1 MNHEVYLNMVLGK
14 LAKAVEEIQ
23 GKIDVSRKEIAEMQD
38 YYWESYHEYDEF
50 GYEKADNDRILRG
63 EMNSFTELS
72 RKYARYL
79 KMLKSPYF
87 AAISFCYEGET
98 EAETYYIGIGDFSTS
113 RGDVPLICDWRAPIS
128 SLFYDYDIGKA
139 SFQAP
144 AGEIFGELTKKY
156 QFKIKEGKLLYAIDS
171 DIVINDDVLQKEL
184 SMNANARLKSIV
196 STIQREQNAIIRNEA
211 DKILV
216 IQGGAGSGKTSV
228 ALHRVA
234 YLLYHHRKQL
244 AANQVLILSPNPV
257 FSEYISHI
265 LPELGE
271 ENIMEMTFD
280 LYAYRELKRYKQ
292 AEDRYEYLERLLA
305 MEESAANEYQAKV
318 WAKQSKAYVE
328 ELNGFVLEL
337 EDSLMDFKNFS
348 YKRMHKEA
356 EELRTL
362 FYRKFPDLPICA
374 RMQAVADFCVDEEET
389 LRGVEFD
396 PLERGIVESK
406 LDGMYETK
414 NLFDLYNMFLRESG
428 REEIPEDAERIPYED
443 VYPMLYLKYLLYG
456 GKARNDIKHLIV
468 DEMQDYS
475 YVQFLILSKMFPCP
489 MTILGDREQQAAPG
503 KTDAQMLC
511 KEVFG
516 KEAKLLTLKKSY
528 RSTMEISG
536 FANKVAG
543 IEGEEAFERH
553 GKVPGYVI
561 AANEEEMIERLAER
575 LGCERT
581 AEDFSAQSDV
591 VTEEGT
597 NIVSGFE
604 TTAILTRTMD
614 EAKRLY
620 NALKDR
626 LPVTLLTQDS
636 SHMAKGI
643 VITTF
648 YLAKGLEFDSVHVAF
663 VQADTYYNDYHRQI
677 LYIAATRALHEL
689 HLYGVGEESPLLT
702 KTDRVL

>member
-1 MNHEVYLNMVLGK
+1 MNHELYLNMVLDK
-14 LAKAVEEIQ
+14 LAKAAAEIE
-23 GKIDVSRKEIAEMQD
+23 GKIEVSRKEIAQMQD

-63 EMNSFTELS
+63 EMNSYTELS

-87 AAISFCYEGET
+87 AAISFCYEGED
-98 EAETYYIGIGDFSTS
+98 EAETYYIGIGDFSAS
-113 RGDVPLICDWRAPIS
+113 RGDTPLICDWRAPIS
-128 SLFYDYDIGKA
+128 GLFYDYDIGRA
-139 SFQAP
+139 SFHAP
-144 AGEIFGELTKKY
+144 AGEIFGELIKKY

-196 STIQREQNAIIRNEA
+196 STIQKEQNAIIRNEA

-244 AANQVLILSPNPV
+244 SAKQILILSPNPV

-280 LYAYRELKRYKQ
+280 LYAYRELKKYKDT
-292 AEDRYEYLERLLA
+292 EDRYGYLERLFGMGEA
-305 MEESAANEYQAKV
+305 EAFAYQQRV
-318 WAKQSKAYVE
+318 VEKQCREYVE

-337 EDSLMDFKNFS
+337 EDSLLDFKPLN
-348 YKRMHKEA
+348 YKKIHKE
-356 EELRTL
+356 EQELRTL
-362 FYRKFPDLPICA
+362 FYRKFPDLPILA
-374 RMQAVADFCVDEEET
+374 RMQAVADYVIDEEET
-389 LRGVEFD
+389 LRGLEFD

-406 LDGMYETK
+406 LDAMYESK
-414 NLFDLYNMFLRESG
+414 NLFDLYNRFLRESG
-428 REEIPEDAERIPYED
+428 REEISEFAERIPYED
-443 VYPMLYLKYLLYG
+443 VYPMLYLKSLLYG
-456 GKARNDIKHLIV
+456 GRTRSDIKHLIV

-475 YVQFLILSKMFPCP
+475 YLQFLLLSRMFPCP
-489 MTILGDREQQAAPG
+489 MTILGDKEQQAAPG
-503 KTDAQMLC
+503 KLDAQLLC

-516 KEAKLLTLKKSY
+516 REAKLLTLKKSY
-528 RSTMEISG
+528 RSTVEISR
-536 FANKVAG
+536 FANKIAG

-553 GKVPGYVI
+553 GKAPEYVMAASESEMVEALLEKLGYESVG
-561 AANEEEMIERLAER
+561 ADSGTRS
-575 LGCERT
+575 G
-581 AEDFSAQSDV
+581 AQSH
-591 VTEEGT
+591 GT
-597 NIVSGFE
+597 LVERANIASGFE
-604 TTAILTRTMD
+604 TTAILTRTKA
-614 EAKRLY
+614 EEKRLY
-620 NALKDR
+620 EALKDK
-626 LPVTLLTQDS
+626 LPVTLLTEDS
-636 SHMAKGI
+636 SRMEKGI

-648 YLAKGLEFDSVHVAF
+648 YLAKGLEFDSVHVAY
-663 VQADTYYNDYHRQI
+663 VQRNTYYSDYHRQI

-689 HLYGVGEESPLLT
+689 TLYGVGEGSCLIEL
-702 KTDRVL
+702 

>member
-1 MNHEVYLNMVLGK
+1 
-14 LAKAVEEIQ
+14 
-23 GKIDVSRKEIAEMQD
+23 
-38 YYWESYHEYDEF
+38 
-50 GYEKADNDRILRG
+50 
-63 EMNSFTELS
+63 
-72 RKYARYL
+72 
-79 KMLKSPYF
+79 
-87 AAISFCYEGET
+87 
-98 EAETYYIGIGDFSTS
+98 
-113 RGDVPLICDWRAPIS
+113 
-128 SLFYDYDIGKA
+128 
-139 SFQAP
+139 
-144 AGEIFGELTKKY
+144 
-156 QFKIKEGKLLYAIDS
+156 
-171 DIVINDDVLQKEL
+171 
-184 SMNANARLKSIV
+184 MNANARLKSIV

-305 MEESAANEYQAKV
+305 MEEAEANHYQAKV
-318 WAKQSKAYVE
+318 RAKQCREYVE
-328 ELNGFVLEL
+328 ELNGFVLGL

-348 YKRMHKEA
+348 YKKMHKEA

-374 RMQAVADFCVDEEET
+374 RMQAVADYVIDEEET
-389 LRGVEFD
+389 LRGMEFD

-475 YVQFLILSKMFPCP
+475 YVQFLLLSKMFPCP

-503 KTDAQMLC
+503 KTDAQQLC

-516 KEAKLLTLKKSY
+516 REAKLLTLKKSY

-553 GKVPGYVI
+553 GKMPEYVM
-561 AANEEEMIERLAER
+561 ATSEAEMMEQLMER
-575 LGCERT
+575 LGYESAVAKC
-581 AEDFSAQSDV
+581 DAQSDV
-591 VTEEGT
+591 AVEHSSNLT
-597 NIVSGFE
+597 SGFE
-604 TTAILTRTMD
+604 TTAVLTRTMD

-626 LPVTLLTQDS
+626 MQVTLLTQDS

-689 HLYGVGEESPLLT
+689 NLYGVGERSDLVEI
-702 KTDRVL
+702 

>member
-1 MNHEVYLNMVLGK
+1 
-14 LAKAVEEIQ
+14 
-23 GKIDVSRKEIAEMQD
+23 
-38 YYWESYHEYDEF
+38 
-50 GYEKADNDRILRG
+50 
-63 EMNSFTELS
+63 
-72 RKYARYL
+72 
-79 KMLKSPYF
+79 
-87 AAISFCYEGET
+87 
-98 EAETYYIGIGDFSTS
+98 
-113 RGDVPLICDWRAPIS
+113 
-128 SLFYDYDIGKA
+128 
-139 SFQAP
+139 
-144 AGEIFGELTKKY
+144 
-156 QFKIKEGKLLYAIDS
+156 
-171 DIVINDDVLQKEL
+171 
-184 SMNANARLKSIV
+184 MNANARLKSIV

-271 ENIMEMTFD
+271 ENIKEMTFD
-280 LYAYRELKRYKQ
+280 LYAYRELKQFKQ
-292 AEDRYEYLERLLA
+292 AEDRYEYLERLLT
-305 MEESAANEYQAKV
+305 MEEEEANRYQAAV
-318 WAKQSKAYVE
+318 LAKQGRDYVE

-337 EDSLMDFKNFS
+337 EDSLMDFKNFT

-428 REEIPEDAERIPYED
+428 REEIPEEAERIPYED

-456 GKARNDIKHLIV
+456 GKTRNDIKHLIV

-475 YVQFLILSKMFPCP
+475 YVQFLLLSKMFPCH

-503 KTDAQMLC
+503 KTDAQQLC

-516 KEAKLLTLKKSY
+516 REAKLLTLKKSY
-528 RSTMEISG
+528 RSTMEISS
-536 FANKVAG
+536 FANRVAG

-553 GKVPGYVI
+553 GKAPEYAM
-561 AANEEEMIERLAER
+561 AANEQEMVERLAEK
-575 LGCERT
+575 LE
-581 AEDFSAQSDV
+581 SAQSVDV
-591 VTEEGT
+591 VAPSDDLLGRQDAAGEWKE
-597 NIVSGFE
+597 NINGGYE

-620 NALKDR
+620 SVLKDR

-636 SHMAKGI
+636 SHMEKGI

-689 HLYGVGEESPLLT
+689 NLYGVGEKSSIVEI
-702 KTDRVL
+702 